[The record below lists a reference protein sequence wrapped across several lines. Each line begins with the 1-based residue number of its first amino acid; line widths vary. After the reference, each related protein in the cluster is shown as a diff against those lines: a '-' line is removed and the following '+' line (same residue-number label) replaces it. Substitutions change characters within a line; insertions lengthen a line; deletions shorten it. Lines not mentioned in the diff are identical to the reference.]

1 MNLKKYQQELGFVIL
16 FLFIFL
22 TWYSGRQFPLDAGA
36 IQKKLSGFPLI
47 YSGTVFILLYIAV
60 SFFIWFA
67 KDAFWLMG
75 AVLFGAP
82 TSALFVF
89 LAEVANAS
97 ILFYLSR
104 YLGRGFLEKSLSGRY
119 KKLDEKLGRISF
131 AWLFIFRAA
140 PLIPYRFLDIAAGLT
155 SMRFR
160 KYLSAVVLGSPLKIF
175 WIQYILYGVGKNV
188 YNLSALTEYFLNNRL
203 LLVLSAAY
211 FFLLPLVIIKLKNKN

>member
-1 MNLKKYQQELGFVIL
+1 MDLKKHQQELGFVIL
-16 FLFIFL
+16 VLLIFL
-22 TWYSGRQFPLDAGA
+22 TWFIGKQFSLDIGA
-36 IQKKLSGFPLI
+36 IQKKLSGCGFV
-47 YSGTVFILLYIAV
+47 YSGTLFILLYVAV
-60 SFFIWFA
+60 GFFIWFA

-82 TSALFVF
+82 ASALLIF
-89 LAEVANAS
+89 LAEVANAA
-97 ILFYLSR
+97 ILFYLAR

-131 AWLFIFRAA
+131 IWLFIFRAA

-155 SMRFR
+155 NMRFG

-188 YNLSALTEYFLNNRL
+188 YNLAALTDYFLQHRL

-211 FFLLPLVIIKLKNKN
+211 FFLVPLAIIKLKNKD

>member
-1 MNLKKYQQELGFVIL
+1 MDLKKHQQELGFLVL
-16 FLFIFL
+16 FLLIFL
-22 TWYSGRQFPLDAGA
+22 TWFIGKQFSLDVGA
-36 IQKKLSGFPLI
+36 IQERLAGFPFL
-47 YSGTVFILLYIAV
+47 YSGTLFIVLYVAV
-60 SFFIWFA
+60 GFFIWFA

-82 TSALFVF
+82 ASALLIF
-89 LAEVANAS
+89 LAEVANAA

-104 YLGRGFLEKSLSGRY
+104 HLGRGFLEKSLSGRY
-119 KKLDEKLGRISF
+119 KKLDEKLGRIGF

-160 KYLSAVVLGSPLKIF
+160 RYFLAVCLGSPLKIF

-188 YNLSALTEYFLNNRL
+188 YNLTALVDYFLQNRSL
-203 LLVLSAAY
+203 LALSAAY
-211 FFLLPLVIIKLKNKN
+211 FFLVPLVIIKLKKKS